1 VRRGFILR
9 PTSRSANWRS
19 GFWASRYRPVWPW
32 WKYDAEGKE
41 DKGDMGL
48 GKSIVLGMAKF
59 SCKLG
64 QDSSAHASEVVQVV
78 NTLSLSDAEKK
89 TAFLATLQGYPLRM
103 MSGMAGNPQFT
114 FADLVTEFLALY
126 GRDDRGAEDALNRA
140 AREDRQ
146 EKEESTTIFRDR
158 VHALALGA
166 GKDVDQP
173 AVIRLFLDGLR
184 DEKVRGQ
191 AALEN
196 LDKLQDWKKAAA
208 RVLEIERA
216 VRQVTVMD
224 AIRDM
229 DQKSE
234 EVFAFH
240 AKAGAVPQ
248 DQGARG
254 RDESCHAFRATGKC
268 KFGAN
273 CKFEH
278 DGQSG
283 QELPPRGL
291 GQMPERRENCFKF
304 LAGVCERGDSC
315 KFYHDK
321 QAARYIKKN
330 VPGGRA
336 AAAGDFGI
344 THLDERLWP
353 TLALALHSTTT
364 LAVRAWA

>member
-1 VRRGFILR
+1 
-9 PTSRSANWRS
+9 
-19 GFWASRYRPVWPW
+19 
-32 WKYDAEGKE
+32 
-41 DKGDMGL
+41 MGL
-48 GKSIVLGMAKF
+48 GKSIVLGMDKF
-59 SCKLG
+59 SCKIG
-64 QDSSAHASEVVQVV
+64 QDPSAHASEVVQVV
-78 NTLSLSDAEKK
+78 NTLSLSDVDKK

-103 MSGMAGNPQFT
+103 MSRMAGDPLVT
-114 FADLVTEFLALY
+114 FAELVAEFLALY

-158 VHALALGA
+158 VHALALAA

-173 AVIRLFLDGLR
+173 AIIRLFLDGLR
-184 DEKVRGQ
+184 DERVRGQ

-216 VRQVTVMD
+216 VRQVPVMD
-224 AIRDM
+224 ARRDM

-240 AKAGAVPQ
+240 AKAGAVRQ
-248 DQGARG
+248 DQGG

-268 KFGAN
+268 KFGAK

-278 DGQSG
+278 DGQSR
-283 QELPPRGL
+283 QELPPRGR
-291 GQMPERRENCFKF
+291 GQMPDRRENCFKF

-315 KFYHDK
+315 
-321 QAARYIKKN
+321 AS
-330 VPGGRA
+330 
-336 AAAGDFGI
+336 
-344 THLDERLWP
+344 
-353 TLALALHSTTT
+353 STTT
-364 LAVRAWA
+364 SRRRVTSRKMFPGAGLQPQEILASLILMRRL

>member
-1 VRRGFILR
+1 
-9 PTSRSANWRS
+9 
-19 GFWASRYRPVWPW
+19 
-32 WKYDAEGKE
+32 
-41 DKGDMGL
+41 M
-48 GKSIVLGMAKF
+48 
-59 SCKLG
+59 
-64 QDSSAHASEVVQVV
+64 V
-78 NTLSLSDAEKK
+78 NTLSLSDVDKK
-89 TAFLATLQGYPLRM
+89 TAFLATPQGYPLRM
-103 MSGMAGNPQFT
+103 MSRMAGDPLVT
-114 FADLVTEFLALY
+114 FAELVAEFLALY
-126 GRDDRGAEDALNRA
+126 DRDDRGAEDALNRA

-158 VHALALGA
+158 VHALALAA

-173 AVIRLFLDGLR
+173 AIIRLFLDGLR
-184 DEKVRGQ
+184 DERVRGQ

-224 AIRDM
+224 ARRDM

-240 AKAGAVPQ
+240 AKAGAVRQ
-248 DQGARG
+248 DQGG

-268 KFGAN
+268 KFGAK

-278 DGQSG
+278 DGQSR
-283 QELPPRGL
+283 QELPPRGR
-291 GQMPERRENCFKF
+291 GQMPDRRENCFKL

-330 VPGGRA
+330 VPGGSRRS
-336 AAAGDFGI
+336 FW
-344 THLDERLWP
+344 H
-353 TLALALHSTTT
+353 HSS
-364 LAVRAWA
+364 

>member
-1 VRRGFILR
+1 LEQVGELGRLKLASSTCSGEERVRFEADIQKCELEIRVLGEQIQACMALVGSLEGGDRGN
-9 PTSRSANWRS
+9 TTQ
-19 GFWASRYRPVWPW
+19 
-32 WKYDAEGKE
+32 KE
-41 DKGDMGL
+41 KEEEGDMGL

-59 SCKLG
+59 SCKIG
-64 QDSSAHASEVVQVV
+64 QDPSAHASEVVQVV

-114 FADLVTEFLALY
+114 FADLVAEFLALY

-254 RDESCHAFRATGKC
+254 RDEGVMLSVPQASASSAPIASSSMMGRAGK
-268 KFGAN
+268 
-273 CKFEH
+273 
-278 DGQSG
+278 SYR
-283 QELPPRGL
+283 RG
-291 GQMPERRENCFKF
+291 G
-304 LAGVCERGDSC
+304 
-315 KFYHDK
+315 
-321 QAARYIKKN
+321 AARC
-330 VPGGRA
+330 PSGGRTA
-336 AAAGDFGI
+336 SSS
-344 THLDERLWP
+344 WP
-353 TLALALHSTTT
+353 VCVSVETRASSTMTSRRRVT
-364 LAVRAWA
+364 SRKMSRGPGCSCR